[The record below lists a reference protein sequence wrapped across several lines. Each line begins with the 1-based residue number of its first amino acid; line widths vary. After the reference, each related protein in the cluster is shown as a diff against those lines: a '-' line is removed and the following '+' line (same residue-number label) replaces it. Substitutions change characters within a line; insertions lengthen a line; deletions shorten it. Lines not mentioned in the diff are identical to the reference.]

1 MSSPTFLD
9 IIGDDATD
17 DGDLPPPP
25 IPDVVRED
33 PLPPTKSPASRASDN
48 YGHLLKTIPSETWD
62 DDWVRLVMAAEEEKG
77 RAVCGARRTSV
88 VLKDAVLDGRFT
100 YEDLENDPVIMVCK
114 SPSGYKTDHP
124 GEGRCIDHG
133 GNLDRGTVKTG
144 RFSLLSHNK
153 LAPRVGEYFE
163 SEQLTDLR
171 GAIGIIYAALDEALG
186 EEGEI
191 SMERA
196 TEIGNLMSKVG
207 TLTKQHNDI
216 TASKQITIEVPEF
229 IAWAEFF
236 YELAI
241 RYIDEGE
248 ANVAGFLGEAQAF
261 FNATVSLT
269 LGPASA
275 AVVPAASAVGGDGN
289 GALGASGSVEV
300 AGVLRSRVEDS

>member
-1 MSSPTFLD
+1 MGKPTFLD
-9 IIGDDATD
+9 VMGDDVLD
-17 DGDLPPPP
+17 DDALPPPP
-25 IPDVVRED
+25 ITDIVIEESPE
-33 PLPPTKSPASRASDN
+33 SPAERSSRL
-48 YGHLLKTIPSETWD
+48 YGHLMKTIPSETWTE
-62 DDWVRLVMAAEEEKG
+62 DWVRLVIAAEEEKG
-77 RAVCGARRTSV
+77 QAVCGARRQGET
-88 VLKDAVLDGRFT
+88 LKEDINRGKYT
-100 YEDLENDPVIMVCK
+100 YEDLDEDPVLLVCK
-114 SPSGYKTDHP
+114 NPSGFKTDHP
-124 GEGRCIDHG
+124 GEGRCVQHG
-133 GNLDRGTVKTG
+133 GNSGRGNTKTG

-153 LAPRVGEYFE
+153 LAPRVDEYFE

-186 EEGEI
+186 EDQDI

-196 TEIGNLMSKVG
+196 TEIANLMAKVG

-248 ANVAGFLGEAQAF
+248 GNVAGFLGEAQAF

-275 AVVPAASAVGGDGN
+275 AVIPASSEAGGDSA
-289 GALGASGSVEV
+289 GALGTSGGVEV
-300 AGVLRSRVEDS
+300 VGVPRTGVEDT